1 MTLVMATLFK
11 IKKIFK
17 SIAAGNVRDE
27 NINFESD
34 RTSSM
39 SEKKYKQSNPCY
51 LQKFQA
57 AIRYLTINLT
67 QHVS

>member
-39 SEKKYKQSNPCY
+39 SEKKYKQSNPC
-51 LQKFQA
+51 
-57 AIRYLTINLT
+57 
-67 QHVS
+67 